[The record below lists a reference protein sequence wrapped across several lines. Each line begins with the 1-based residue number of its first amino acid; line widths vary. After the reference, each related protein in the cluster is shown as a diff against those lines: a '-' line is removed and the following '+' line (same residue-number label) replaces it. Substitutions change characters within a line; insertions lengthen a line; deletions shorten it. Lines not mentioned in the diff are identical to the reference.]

1 MNRTSI
7 VASGIALAL
16 ASATA
21 CAAQQDPGESLI
33 SRIIIYT
40 VVLFISFAVAFG
52 IVAYLSKL
60 RDKRSATLTKII
72 QGRGGIKAV
81 GPEAFVTEC
90 VRTMS
95 SEKIGALIV
104 LNGEKLVGI
113 FTERDALNRVLAA
126 GLDPRT
132 TKISDVMTKDPV
144 SVSPGTTVGAA
155 MELVTKR
162 RFRHLP
168 VVENGRVLALVS
180 SGDLTHWLV
189 KDQLVE
195 VRDVADPAA
204 KA

>member
-1 MNRTSI
+1 MNRNALVSST
-7 VASGIALAL
+7 GIALAL
-16 ASATA
+16 ACATA
-21 CAAQQDPGESLI
+21 FAAEQAPGESLF
-33 SRIIIYT
+33 SRMIIYA

-60 RDKRSATLTKII
+60 RDKRTTTLNKII
-72 QGRGGIKAV
+72 DGHAGIKSV
-81 GPEAFVTEC
+81 GPDAFVTEC

-95 SEKIGALIV
+95 SAKIGALIV
-104 LNGEKLVGI
+104 LDGETLVGI

-144 SVSPGTTVGAA
+144 SVPPGTTVGEA
-155 MELVTKR
+155 MALVTKR

-168 VVENGRVLALVS
+168 VVENGKVLALVS

-189 KDQLVE
+189 KDQIVE
-195 VRDVADPAA
+195 VRDAG
-204 KA
+204 